1 MMTTIIHLCLLLA
14 AVCLPGGAVTPR
26 GTGGDLVP
34 DSRKG
39 QRNATNTPRY
49 VWARAQHIPPETTTA
64 ESGYFALIEGRNGKI
79 YIGTAAYGR
88 NSYLVE
94 FDPAA
99 ETMRVALDSHRVL
112 GLPLEPTGFAAQAK
126 IHTRLFVGP
135 SGTIY
140 LGTMHGY
147 PIATERKSRE
157 WATYSGGYVMTYD
170 PATGQARNLG
180 QPLPKDDRRL
190 RAWPDPRKHGE
201 GVQDV
206 VADET
211 HGLVYVVTTVGGYWM
226 VGQIAHPEK
235 GYRILGLTLSDRTN
249 TIIDSWG
256 RATVVARE
264 WFLARH
270 DPRTGATTLDE
281 IVLDGRPLRDQVVGE
296 SSSADLLRLADL
308 RLAPDGRTAY
318 LFRRL
323 GDDLRLI
330 VLELGGRAG
339 RPVRARSIPTPFA
352 EKKPHSRGTLA
363 VAPDGGVYADVW
375 VENRHHLVRYD
386 SRREVMDDLGV
397 IAVRNPD
404 YYDFDGPAAVNEYGE
419 ARYRGGFQRLPDG
432 TLMPTDNILALHAAH
447 DGTLYAT
454 VLYPFTLLRF
464 EEPTCN

>member
-1 MMTTIIHLCLLLA
+1 MSRTRRLTPALGLIALAGLLSV
-14 AVCLPGGAVTPR
+14 VCMAGCAVTPPR
-26 GTGGDLVP
+26 ADGDP
-34 DSRKG
+34 DAS
-39 QRNATNTPRY
+39 TNTPCY
-49 VWARAQHIPPETTTA
+49 VWAKAHHIPPETTTA
-64 ESGYFALIEGRNGKI
+64 ESGYFALVEGLNGSV

-99 ETMRVALDSHRVL
+99 ETMRVAFDTHKFL

-147 PIATERKSRE
+147 PTAAEKKSGQ
-157 WATYSGGYVMTYD
+157 WGIYSGGYVMTYD

-190 RAWPDPRKHGE
+190 RAWPDPRLHGE

-211 HGLVYVVTTVGGYWM
+211 HGLVYVVTTIGGYWM
-226 VGQIAHPEK
+226 LGEIAHPEK
-235 GYRILGLTLSDRTN
+235 GYRTLGLTLSDMTN
-249 TIIDSWG
+249 TIIDRWG
-256 RATVVARE
+256 RATVMARE

-270 DPRTGATTLDE
+270 DPRTGSTTLDE
-281 IVLDGRPLRDQVVGE
+281 ILLDGRPLREQVSGE
-296 SSSADLLRLADL
+296 SSSADL

-318 LFRRL
+318 MLRLL
-323 GDDLRLI
+323 GDELRLI
-330 VLELGGRAG
+330 VLDLGGRVGQPVKARAVACPFDTG
-339 RPVRARSIPTPFA
+339 RRPR
-352 EKKPHSRGTLA
+352 SRGTLA

-375 VENRHHLVRYD
+375 MENRHHLVRYAPHRD
-386 SRREVMDDLGV
+386 HMDDLGV

-404 YYDFDGPAAVNEYGE
+404 YYDFAGPAATNEYGE
-419 ARYRGGFQRLPDG
+419 ARSRSGFKRLPDG
-432 TLMPTDNILALHAAH
+432 TLMPTDNILAMHVAR

-464 EEPTCN
+464 ERAPSSR